1 MKRPLQYIVGAGAL
15 GALFIVDAMP
25 VQAQMIEEILV
36 TARKRTESAQDVP
49 VVIQAFDAAA
59 INRYAAS
66 NLEEISELASQVV
79 INPGSSGN
87 GGSVIIRGV
96 GAPTLD
102 PGIEN
107 SVTINIDG
115 VQIDRGHVVRQA
127 FFDMGS
133 VQVLKGPQALFYGK
147 NSPAGVIALESA
159 RPSYTESETRFQ
171 LGYELEAREIMGEA
185 VISRPITENFLR
197 AWPTAAPAWMAS

>member
-1 MKRPLQYIVGAGAL
+1 MKRSLQYVVGAGAL
-15 GALFIVDAMP
+15 GALLLVDAVP

-133 VQVLKGPQALFYGK
+133 VQVLEGAAGPVLWQEQSGRGHCSGGRPAELYGERDPV
-147 NSPAGVIALESA
+147 PARL
-159 RPSYTESETRFQ
+159 
-171 LGYELEAREIMGEA
+171 
-185 VISRPITENFLR
+185 
-197 AWPTAAPAWMAS
+197 